1 VGSGLLESWY
11 QIDAQPS
18 IGPEMGEGNAGICEY
33 VSKMGDDRIK
43 ESGQKK
49 DSAQVILTRTL
60 ALNMQAACKRSGQ
73 RGVVVEL
80 GVTRK
85 IREAGRAKLNTI
97 DHGDPKRGTH
107 APGLSMKLRNV
118 CRLGICVE
126 EDEKIQV

>member
-1 VGSGLLESWY
+1 
-11 QIDAQPS
+11 
-18 IGPEMGEGNAGICEY
+18 MGEGNAGICEY

-73 RGVVVEL
+73 RGV
-80 GVTRK
+80 GGG
-85 IREAGRAKLNTI
+85 A
-97 DHGDPKRGTH
+97 
-107 APGLSMKLRNV
+107 GLSMKLRNV

-126 EDEKIQV
+126 EHEKIQA